1 MAIGRNLVKLW
12 HLVAFQG
19 PNASRPGYS
28 CRTSNSVNEVVCGE
42 RIDRLYSCLQRLPQ
56 SLQTILRWRYED
68 SLTLA
73 EIAVRTGR
81 SEDAVRMLIKRC
93 LTRLRPE
100 IFDDDSRL

>member
-12 HLVAFQG
+12 HLVAIQG

-68 SLTLA
+68 SLTLVIVPA
-73 EIAVRTGR
+73 NQLANKIRTGKLL
-81 SEDAVRMLIKRC
+81 EHAAFGMLS
-93 LTRLRPE
+93 LN
-100 IFDDDSRL
+100 